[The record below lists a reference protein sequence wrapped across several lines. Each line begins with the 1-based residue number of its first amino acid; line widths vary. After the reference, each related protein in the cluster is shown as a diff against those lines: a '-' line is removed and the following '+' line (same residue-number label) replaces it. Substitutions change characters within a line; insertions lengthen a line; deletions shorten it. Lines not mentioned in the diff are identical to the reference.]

1 MNSNNDSES
10 DDRPLTAEE
19 ILNVIRTQIRRL
31 DHDTYTYVGDLG
43 ELDAVLATFHWLYA
57 TATGRLD
64 EYCKASLAETER
76 PEEFLRY
83 KQLAESHEPVGET
96 EGTRAIL
103 NRWKTRGRA
112 IGLNSN

>member
-1 MNSNNDSES
+1 MSPNDANQRAN
-10 DDRPLTAEE
+10 RPLSADE
-19 ILNVIRTQIRRL
+19 ILNVIRTQISRL
-31 DHDTYTYVGDLG
+31 DHDTYNYVGDLG
-43 ELDAVLATFHWLYA
+43 ELDAVLATLHWLYA

-64 EYCKASLAETER
+64 EYCQASLAETER

-103 NRWKTRGRA
+103 NRWKKRGRA

>member
-1 MNSNNDSES
+1 MSPS
-10 DDRPLTAEE
+10 DANERADRPLTADE
-19 ILNVIRTQIRRL
+19 ILNVIRTQISRL
-31 DHDTYTYVGDLG
+31 DNDTNTYVSDLG
-43 ELDAVLATFHWLYA
+43 ELDAVLAKLHWLFA

-103 NRWKTRGRA
+103 NRWKKRGRS
-112 IGLNSN
+112 IGLN